1 MNEQIAGI
9 AERLWTQIATQ
20 KPTGANLFGDHD
32 HDNEIEDYSEEGE
45 AALIAGYR
53 QLIADAEAIDP
64 GGLEHQDRLTRDIAI
79 HEAES
84 HLLELEG
91 KTREFAVDP
100 MIGIHVT
107 LPSYAPMRSVVTE
120 EHASATVEKYG
131 KVGTLFDQAIARL
144 KTGVDT
150 GRTPPRILVDKTLSQ
165 LNRYIDS
172 PLDDDPF
179 LRPMAPESFS
189 PEQEAAWRQEL
200 RDQLETVIRPG
211 FERYRDAVRDVV
223 AGATR
228 TNEQVGVGW
237 LPDGEELYAKAIKKY
252 TTLDLAAE
260 EIHQIGLDTM
270 AALQDEYLTLGS
282 KVLGTTDLAE
292 IYSRLRQDQELRFTS
307 SDDIIAAAKLATARA
322 EAAAPDWF
330 NKRPKQS
337 CLVKPIPELESK
349 EAPLAY
355 YMPPALDGSRPGT
368 FLVNTHDPKN
378 LTKYEIEALAFH
390 EGVPGHHFHI
400 ALNQEIEG
408 LPLFRTHGMLYSH
421 IEGWGLYCERLADE
435 MGLYSGDLEKMG
447 MLSFDSWRAGRL
459 VVDTG
464 MHALGWSRQKA
475 IDYLVDNSPQQV
487 TNIEN
492 EVDRYI
498 GYFGQAL
505 SYMMGRRE
513 IMRVRDKAKTALGDK
528 FNIKGFHD
536 TVLGSGPVTLPI
548 LDRLVNE
555 WVEAS
560 AQERRA

>member
-1 MNEQIAGI
+1 LNEQIADI

-20 KPTGANLFGDHD
+20 QPTAANLYGDHD

-64 GGLEHQDRLTRDIAI
+64 DGLEHQDRLTRDIAI

-84 HLLELEG
+84 YLLELEG
-91 KTREFAVDP
+91 KTREFEVDP

-107 LPSYAPMRSVVTE
+107 LPSYAPMRSVVAE
-120 EHASATVEKYG
+120 EHASATVERYG

-150 GRTPPRILVDKTLSQ
+150 GRTPPQILVDKTLSQ
-165 LNRYIDS
+165 LDRYIDS

-200 RDQLETVIRPG
+200 RDQLVTVIRPG
-211 FERYRDAVRDVV
+211 FERYRDTMRDVM

-228 TNEQVGVGW
+228 TNEHVGVGW

-282 KVLGTTDLAE
+282 KVLGTTDLAD

-307 SDDIIAAAKLATARA
+307 SDDIIAAAEKATAKA
-322 EAAAPDWF
+322 EASAPDWF

-337 CLVKPIPELESK
+337 CLVKPIPELEAE

-355 YMPPALDGSRPGT
+355 YMPPAFDGSRPGT

-435 MGLYSGDLEKMG
+435 MGLYSGDLQRMG

-475 IDYLVDNSPQQV
+475 IDYLVENSPQQV
-487 TNIEN
+487 ANIEN

-505 SYMMGRRE
+505 SYMMGRQE
-513 IMRVRDKAKTALGDK
+513 IMRVRQEAKTALGDR

-560 AQERRA
+560 AQAGRA